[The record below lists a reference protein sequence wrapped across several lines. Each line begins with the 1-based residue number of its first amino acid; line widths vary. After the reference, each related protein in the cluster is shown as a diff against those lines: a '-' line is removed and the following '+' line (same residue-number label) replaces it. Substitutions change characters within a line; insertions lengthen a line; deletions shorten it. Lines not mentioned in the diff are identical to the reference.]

1 LRPDPQRNSEILR
14 ILSAEAFTSP
24 HRKEMYHVLTAM
36 NLAGRPV
43 DELTVDWELASRGVP
58 LDARQSYRAVR
69 DDHTYAM
76 HLARL
81 DYGYQEPIAAA
92 AELAAEYRQAF
103 AEHPAGSAGLKAVSG
118 RQAGRR
124 RADPSTG
131 TIPGRPALRLVQPPP
146 EAGPS
151 ERGPQ
156 QAR

>member
-1 LRPDPQRNSEILR
+1 LP
-14 ILSAEAFTSP
+14 AEAFTNP

-36 NLAGRPV
+36 NLARRPV
-43 DELTVDWELASRGVP
+43 DELTLDWELASRGVP
-58 LDARQSYRAVR
+58 LDARQSYGAVR

-81 DYGYQEPIAAA
+81 DCGYQEPIVAA
-92 AELAAEYRQAF
+92 AELAAEYWQAR
-103 AEHPAGSAGLKAVSG
+103 AGHPAGSAARLKAVGG
-118 RQAGRR
+118 RQAGARR
-124 RADPSTG
+124 GDPSAG
-131 TIPGRPALRLVQPPP
+131 AIPGRPALRLVQPPP